1 MGQKRIELLQTESP
15 ITPAQMLDMQN
26 NANQHVNNL
35 VLDVIGE
42 GVVSATIV
50 PLESGVGVTISD
62 FESWSSAG
70 HGKQT
75 AAVDINLASYKPTSG
90 YKWISVFATSS
101 WELGDYRPDYYG
113 NNDYHKRTET
123 VTFSVLQGSATVIP
137 LNPGGGAVRVCSI
150 RLHATTQGIVQGNIL
165 TGNGRGDSIV
175 QLWNKVS
182 TTGDNLTGT
191 LKYNGKPV
199 PVSNGG
205 WFTFQVFPGLISG
218 TGSED
223 FDGHYI
229 LTSGGW
235 INTGI
240 VSENLAVSL
249 VPAIG
254 FFKPDGSVGY
264 VRVQPQTMRMHTDY
278 VVAVLDA
285 TLTEGLYVVYEEDGN
300 GKNTGR
306 FMVYCLGTQ
315 HYCNR
320 FAAKNV
326 RWTAVAPQPVS
337 DLS

>member
-42 GVVSATIV
+42 GVVTATIV
-50 PLESGVGVTISD
+50 PKGSGVGVTISD

-75 AAVDINLASYKPTSG
+75 AAVDIDLASYIPTSG
-90 YKWISVFATSS
+90 YRWISVFATSS

-137 LNPGGGAVRVCSI
+137 LSPGGGAVRVCSI
-150 RLHATTQGIVQGNIL
+150 RLHSTTSGIVQGNIL
-165 TGNGRGDSIV
+165 TGVGRGDRVV

-182 TTGDNLTGT
+182 KSGDDLTGT
-191 LKYNGKPV
+191 LKYNGKPLAQT
-199 PVSNGG
+199 NGG
-205 WFTFQVFPGLISG
+205 IFTFEPIASLISG

-229 LTSGGW
+229 LTSSGW

-240 VSENLAVSL
+240 VSENLIVNL
-249 VPAIG
+249 VMSMG
-254 FFKPDGSVGY
+254 FYRFNGQLGY
-264 VRVQPQTMRMHTDY
+264 ARVQPQTMRLHTDFAA
-278 VVAVLDA
+278 AVGQA
-285 TLTEGLYVVYEEDGN
+285 TLTEGFYVIYEEDLN

-306 FMVYCLGTQ
+306 FMVYCLGTKY
-315 HYCNR
+315 HCDR
-320 FAAKNV
+320 FVAKSV

>member
-35 VLDVIGE
+35 VEDVIGG

-50 PLESGVGVTISD
+50 PFESGVGVTISN

-70 HGKQT
+70 YGKQT
-75 AAVDINLASYKPTSG
+75 AAVDINLASYIPTSG
-90 YKWISVFATSS
+90 YRWISVFATAG

-150 RLHATTQGIVQGNIL
+150 RLHSSTSAIVPGNIL
-165 TGNGRGDSIV
+165 TGPGRGDRVV

-182 TTGDNLTGT
+182 KSGDDLTGT
-191 LKYNGKPV
+191 LTYLGRPLSRTNSGHFKFPV
-199 PVSNGG
+199 TPE
-205 WFTFQVFPGLISG
+205 LITD

-223 FDGHYI
+223 FDSHYI
-229 LTSGGW
+229 LSSGGY

-240 VSENLAVSL
+240 QSENLIVSVVSVL
-249 VPAIG
+249 G
-254 FFKPDGSVGY
+254 FYRPDGSIAAA
-264 VRVQPQTMRMHTDY
+264 RVQPITMRMHTDLM
-278 VVAVLDA
+278 AA
-285 TLTEGLYVVYEEDGN
+285 GNTLTEGIFIIYEEDLSGN
-300 GKNTGR
+300 NTGR
-306 FMVYCLGTQ
+306 FMVVCIGAL

-320 FAAKNV
+320 FAGRTV
-326 RWTAVAPQPVS
+326 RWTAMAPQPAAM
-337 DLS
+337 LT